1 MSAQI
6 NELVTLAQGGSAEA
20 FGELYELYYKEM
32 YRYACCITG
41 NEDLAQDAISD
52 AVLSAFKQIKSLKNP
67 DVFKGWLFKILCA
80 SCKRHYTNNQHRKS
94 LVYIDES
101 DTDFA
106 GPLGY
111 DDIDISV
118 DLKKAIAQLSKEEQ
132 EIVLLS
138 VVSNYKSHEIAD
150 ILDMTASTVRS
161 KLNRA
166 LKKLRKTLE
175 KS

>member
-106 GPLGY
+106 EPSGFDG
-111 DDIDISV
+111 IDISV

-150 ILDMTASTVRS
+150 ILDMSASTVRS

-175 KS
+175 NS

>member
-41 NEDLAQDAISD
+41 SEDLAQDAISD
-52 AVLSAFKQIKSLKNP
+52 AVLSAFRQIKSLKNP

-80 SCKRHYTNNQHRKS
+80 SCKRQYTENRQKTS
-94 LVYIDES
+94 LVYIDDG

-106 GPLGY
+106 DPAGFDG
-111 DDIDISV
+111 IEISV
-118 DLKKAIAQLSKEEQ
+118 DLKKAIAKLSKEEQ

-138 VVSNYKSHEIAD
+138 VVSNYKSHEISE
-150 ILDMTASTVRS
+150 ILGITASTVRS

-175 KS
+175 NS